1 MIEFALAVIR
11 NHYVFLKINLKSFMQ
26 RSVPVQPLCEMLA
39 AVSRYYF
46 YILHGLLLFPPM
58 TSSVRAPS
66 YSLAQ
71 KRICGTLCSY
81 VNPVAT
87 LNNSLFPSAFPL
99 RAWFSLRLS
108 LSFSNASF

>member
-26 RSVPVQPLCEMLA
+26 RSVPVQLLCEMLA

-71 KRICGTLCSY
+71 NVSAVLFVVTLILLQHSIIRCFR
-81 VNPVAT
+81 PH
-87 LNNSLFPSAFPL
+87 FH
-99 RAWFSLRLS
+99 
-108 LSFSNASF
+108 